1 MITEDQVFL
10 VHYCHPD
17 CRPLQNIC
25 RLPEA
30 EAYRLAK
37 ELANTHPDTTAF
49 YRFADFHNYY
59 PRRMAEDRRLYE
71 AFRKKGGNPAEEH
84 PLSFVVAGSDYLH
97 HWFGDGRIL
106 RLSLSAV
113 SEEAVSFTYG
123 DSCAAESEHI
133 VTKSELL
140 RDLGRFDTMDAFLHD
155 LHTRCHY
162 IEVQLWDDRYCAG
175 ILE

>member
-1 MITEDQVFL
+1 MISEDQIIL

-17 CRPLQNIC
+17 CQTLQNIC

-37 ELANTHPDTTAF
+37 ELAGTHPDTTAF

-71 AFRKKGGNPAEEH
+71 AFRRKGGKPAEEH
-84 PLSFVVAGSDYLH
+84 PLSFVVAGSDYLYN
-97 HWFGDGRIL
+97 WFGRGRIL
-106 RLSLSAV
+106 HLPLSEV
-113 SEEAVSFTYG
+113 PEEAVSFTYG
-123 DSCAAESEHI
+123 DSCATESEKI
-133 VTKSELL
+133 VTKAELL
-140 RDLGRFDTMDAFLHD
+140 RDIARFDTMEAFLED

-175 ILE
+175 ITE